1 MPNDIESVAEEATEA
16 LLVFKNVVLEG
27 PPGTGKTFTR
37 DRIAEAWKERTGR
50 AMVTSSSA
58 SVGGNT
64 LDFPFSITLHPSTTY
79 EEFVE
84 GLRYDDTPGVERFVL
99 RPGFIRLIV
108 DLAKA
113 DPDRDYLILVDEL
126 NRANVPKVFGDL
138 LLTVEA
144 SKRSR
149 YDGGSWVGGTPV
161 VLPYSGTSFDMP
173 TNVYLLGTMNS
184 SDRSIAPL
192 DAALRRRFAFVRVN
206 PLGGVSLQAALAN
219 EFGTDPEATDA
230 IWGASVRA
238 LDALNTVL
246 VACLGPDSRLGHSYL
261 FVDPED
267 LLDSIDADDFGSAYW
282 AVGTGRASTG
292 TQFQFPA
299 EAWNAALLGELG
311 FARVQDVPTSQGP
324 AGEIAATFQGKTYRP
339 ALTRNSSMVRLSQN
353 GSAGTALPVKALEA
367 GVVVIRPVADK
378 RVFVSVHPFDRSVSL
393 WNSSDPA
400 LRSSGKDWGVIRGQ
414 QNQRDVLWR
423 VWRYGVMPQLIET
436 ASQAYAL
443 DLLLPGAK
451 RSKWLADAAFTN
463 DERVSIEGEW
473 AAVDAFFATSL
484 GLQIVE
490 DGRGLTRGVSVVV
503 ARPGR
508 GFAAPRGGAA
518 PAGSAPIDPSD
529 SPAPSTPDVIDG
541 DTGLDP
547 LDNS

>member
-1 MPNDIESVAEEATEA
+1 MPNDIDAVVEEATEA

-37 DRIAEAWKERTGR
+37 DRIADAWKERTGR
-50 AMVTSSSA
+50 EVVA
-58 SVGGNT
+58 SGSVPAGGT
-64 LDFPFSITLHPSTTY
+64 TRDFPFSITLHPSTTY

-113 DPDRDYLILVDEL
+113 DPDRDYLVLVDEL

-149 YDGGSWVGGTPV
+149 YDSGSWVGGTPV
-161 VLPYSGTSFDMP
+161 MLPYSGTSFDMP
-173 TNVYLLGTMNS
+173 ANVYLLGTMNS

-206 PLGGVSLQAALAN
+206 PLGGGLLQAALAT
-219 EFGTDPEATDA
+219 EFGTDPDATEA

-238 LDALNTVL
+238 LDALNAVL

-261 FVDPED
+261 FVDPEE
-267 LLDSIDADDFGSAYW
+267 LLDSVDTDDFGSAYW

-299 EAWNAALLGELG
+299 EAWNVALLGELG

-324 AGEIAATFQGKTYRP
+324 AGEITATFQGKTYRP
-339 ALTRNSSMVRLSQN
+339 ALTRNASMVRLSQN
-353 GSAGTALPVKALEA
+353 GSAGTALPVRALEA

-378 RVFVSVHPFDRSVSL
+378 RVIVSVHPLDRANSL
-393 WNSSDPA
+393 WDSSDPA
-400 LRSSGKDWGVIRGQ
+400 LRSTGKDWGVIGGQ
-414 QNQRDVLWR
+414 QNPRDVLWR

-436 ASQAYAL
+436 ATQAYAL
-443 DLLLPGAK
+443 DLLLAGAK
-451 RSKWLADAAFTN
+451 RSKWLADAAFTT
-463 DERVSIEGEW
+463 DERDAIEGEW
-473 AAVDAFFATSL
+473 AAVDAFFSTSL

-490 DGRGLTRGVSVVV
+490 DGRGLTRGVSVV
-503 ARPGR
+503 AAKPGD
-508 GFAAPRGGAA
+508 GAA
-518 PAGSAPIDPSD
+518 SPSAGASSTSSATD
-529 SPAPSTPDVIDG
+529 SVPPSTPDANEDDSG
-541 DTGLDP
+541 PDPQDTP
-547 LDNS
+547 